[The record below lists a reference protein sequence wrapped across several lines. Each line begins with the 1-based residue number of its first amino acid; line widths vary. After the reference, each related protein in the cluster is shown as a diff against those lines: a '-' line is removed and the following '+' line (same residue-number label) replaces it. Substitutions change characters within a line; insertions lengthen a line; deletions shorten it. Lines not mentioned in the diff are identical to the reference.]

1 MSPTP
6 YREEHDEVARRV
18 LASWNRDPGSP
29 SFGSFD
35 RQFWGWKRSDF
46 SDATLQAGVAL
57 ALRCTEALGG
67 GELLSP
73 LLDGFVEFLAAIQHR
88 DGSFDQCYPHERT
101 PGVVYDMLPG
111 LLAVRDSPRLSPRA
125 RGRLEEVL
133 RRAAAYALASDETHG
148 EIANHFASFG
158 YEAVRAGLALGDERL
173 LARGREYLE
182 RTVALFDERE
192 GWFEEYHGPDAGYQ
206 SRCLVYTSAA
216 AALLQDEALWSV
228 SARAA
233 RFLEQ
238 LLQPDD
244 SLHPMLGVRSTAL
257 LYPSGFE
264 RLAARDPAF
273 RPLAARIRRAWAGRR
288 VPLPSDVDMPNAI
301 RYAEDAW
308 QAAEL
313 GDPLGELAPEPPPQG
328 VVHLPRAGI
337 WIRREP
343 DRVTS
348 VAWRLGGVTVVH
360 RRDPDGE
367 WRLAHED
374 AGWLLSTPRERWVTR
389 AAGGGRLV
397 AQDDARLEVACGF
410 ARSLHEELTPA
421 RLLLLRASNLT
432 VLRSQRLG
440 DLFRKIV
447 VRRLISGKE
456 TLPLE
461 LRRRIALG
469 PEGVTIEDRIVGF
482 SRLPRRLRGAALHLC
497 RRVTG
502 NHMASARYFQEQEL
516 TPPQPWLEPVAP
528 PAGDLLERRREV
540 RVAAA
545 AQPRE
550 RIASSS
556 SNPGRHP

>member
-6 YREEHDEVARRV
+6 YREEHDQVARRV
-18 LASWNRDPGSP
+18 LATWNRDPGSP

-35 RQFWGWKRSDF
+35 RQFWGWKRNDF

-57 ALRCTEALGG
+57 ALRLAESLGG
-67 GELLSP
+67 GELLPP
-73 LLDGFVEFLAAIQHR
+73 LLDGFVDFLVAIQHR

-111 LLAVRDSPRLSPRA
+111 LLAVRASPRLSPRG
-125 RGRLEEVL
+125 RQRLEDVL
-133 RRAAAYALASDETHG
+133 QRAASYALASDEEHG

-158 YEAVRAGLALGDERL
+158 YEAVNAGLALGHDRL
-173 LARGREYLE
+173 LARGREYLD
-182 RTVALFDERE
+182 RTVALFDQGE

-206 SRCLVYTSAA
+206 SRSLLYLTAS
-216 AALLQDEALWSV
+216 AALLHDEALWSV
-228 SARAA
+228 SAKAA

-264 RLAARDPAF
+264 RLAARDPSF
-273 RPLAARIRRAWAGRR
+273 RPLAARVRRAWAKKR
-288 VPLPSDVDMPNAI
+288 VPLPSDVDMANAI

-308 QAAEL
+308 QAAEV
-313 GDPLGELAPEPPPQG
+313 GDRLGELVPDALPVG
-328 VVHLPRAGI
+328 LVHFPGAGI

-348 VAWRLGGVTVVH
+348 VAWKLGGPTVVH

-367 WRLAHED
+367 WKLAHED
-374 AGWLLSTPRERWVTR
+374 AGWLLSTPHERWVTR
-389 AAGGGRLV
+389 AAGAGRLV
-397 AQDDARLEVACGF
+397 AHDETHLEITCGV
-410 ARSLHEELTPA
+410 ARSLHEELTPG
-421 RLLLLRASNLT
+421 RMVFLRVLNLT
-432 VLRSQRLG
+432 VLRSQLVG
-440 DLFRKIV
+440 DLFRKLV

-461 LRRRIALG
+461 LTRTIRLSS
-469 PEGVTIEDRIVGF
+469 EGVSIEDRLSGF
-482 SRLPRRLRGAALHLC
+482 SRLPRRLRDAALHLC

-502 NHMASARYFQEQEL
+502 THMASSRYFQEQEL
-516 TPPQPWLEPVAP
+516 TLGQAWLDPVP
-528 PAGDLLERRREV
+528 RPAGDVLEHRQEV
-540 RVAAA
+540 RANARA
-545 AQPRE
+545 L
-550 RIASSS
+550 SS
-556 SNPGRHP
+556 